1 MKKIK
6 QLSVFAFAVILM
18 SACQSNGT
26 ENSETQKISGE
37 KLLSETSERSMTI
50 NFNTVES
57 VKLFNAA
64 AIDVNSVE
72 QIIIKGRESRSQQD
86 REEVVSLMRNFRLAE
101 NKNSKLDLELSMS
114 DEPVEN
120 GIFLFSVET
129 PKNQSLSLQ
138 MYDEEGFEMA
148 ASNKIDLKEG
158 KNFKALNVK
167 SLEEGQYLFILKD
180 DAGNELMRKV
190 VIEQQ

>member
-26 ENSETQKISGE
+26 ENSESQKISGE
-37 KLLSETSERSMTI
+37 KLLSETTERSMTI

-86 REEVVSLMRNFRLAE
+86 REEVLSLMRNFRTAE
-101 NKNSKLDLELSMS
+101 NTKSKLDLELSMS

-129 PKNQSLSLQ
+129 PKKSV
-138 MYDEEGFEMA
+138 FVFA
-148 ASNKIDLKEG
+148 
-158 KNFKALNVK
+158 NV
-167 SLEEGQYLFILKD
+167 
-180 DAGNELMRKV
+180 
-190 VIEQQ
+190 